1 MFTGIELCLP
11 VMTKLLRTLWKNKI
25 STGINLI
32 GLASAF
38 TISFLI
44 LIYVNHE
51 GNYDASHSKA
61 DKIFR
66 LNTLA
71 SLDGDVLS
79 LGKNSYPVGP
89 MLEEA
94 YPDVKDYLRLINTS
108 ERTVTNEPD
117 VFIEKRICYADAS
130 LLNFFDFPLLAGS
143 DAAMDQPNSM
153 IVNREIAVK
162 YFGSESEAVGKTLK
176 MGQELNLIIGVID
189 ISSQSHVPF
198 DFFISTSTL
207 PDSFT
212 TPRNSDYLWMT
223 GYTYMLLA
231 EGITSQEFEAK
242 LTSFYESV
250 LIPFAADNDLGFL
263 RYALQPVT
271 DIHVNNDLRYD
282 YPGNIDKGQL
292 TIFTYLAFAILL
304 IASIN
309 YMNLFTA
316 QVTKRMIEVGIR
328 KTFGASNRRLVG
340 RFTMETLVIAFS
352 AFVIAMGLM
361 YLLFPSFNSLLE
373 LDLIAADILMASLPW
388 MLLLV
393 LVLGCVSGIY
403 PALFVSGMTPLEMI
417 LKSDA
422 KNGKG
427 LLSKT
432 LLRKGLVT
440 FQLAVSSALMITI
453 FVVSNQLDFLFSK
466 DLGFNKDTVYVVD
479 IPNDP
484 DVAARLE
491 VIKERLKS
499 NINVLAVAGT
509 SAVPGKI
516 EGRLTF
522 DVDQQDV
529 PNIIA
534 FNYVNVDSEF
544 LDVLGIEVEQGR
556 NFMKASKADLDGAF
570 MVNRALTQQ
579 VSWDDPLQKRLVG
592 AGKVGR
598 VAGVISDFNHA
609 SLHNPI
615 EPLVMFFTESTRGY
629 QLIKLNPANLN
640 ETVGYIEESW
650 RTFAAE
656 HPFTGFFLDDS
667 FNAQYNKEARLKSMF
682 MYIGVLAI
690 VITALG
696 LIGMTLF
703 TIERKLK
710 EISIRRVIGASGGN
724 VVRLLT
730 KEYVPV
736 IVIANA
742 IAIPLTIYALDIWL
756 SSFAFQTEVSTLL
769 YAAVFALNGVLVLMV
784 ILPMTLS
791 VLRKNLINALRI
803 E

>member
-1 MFTGIELCLP
+1 MN
-11 VMTKLLRTLWKNKI
+11 KLLRTLWKNKTG
-25 STGINLI
+25 TGINLI

-51 GNYDASHSKA
+51 GNYDAFHGNT
-61 DKIFR
+61 DRIFR

-71 SLDGDVLS
+71 SLNGDALS
-79 LGKNSYPVGP
+79 LGKNSYPAGP

-94 YPDVKDYLRLINTS
+94 YPDVKNYLRLINTS
-108 ERTVTNEPD
+108 ERTVTSEPD

-130 LLNFFDFPLLAGS
+130 LLHFFDFPLLAGS
-143 DAAMDQPNSM
+143 DVAMDQPNSM
-153 IVNREIAVK
+153 IINRDVAIK
-162 YFGSESEAVGKTLK
+162 YFGSPSEAVGKTLK
-176 MGQELNLIIGVID
+176 MGQELNAVVGVID
-189 ISSQSHVPF
+189 IPSQSHVLF

-207 PDSFT
+207 PDTFV

-223 GYTYMLLA
+223 GYTYIML
-231 EGITSQEFEAK
+231 GDGVTSQEFEAR
-242 LTSFYESV
+242 LSSFYESV
-250 LIPFAADNDLGFL
+250 LIPFAEDNDLGFI
-263 RYALQPVT
+263 RYTLQPLV
-271 DIHVNNDLRYD
+271 DIHVNNELRYD

-292 TIFTYLAFAILL
+292 TIFAYLAFAILL

-328 KTFGASNRRLVG
+328 KTFGASNSRLVG
-340 RFTMETLVIAFS
+340 RFTMETLVVAFS
-352 AFVIAMGLM
+352 AFVIALGLM
-361 YLLFPSFNSLLE
+361 YLLFPSFNNLLE
-373 LDLIAADILMASLPW
+373 LDLVAADTLMASLPW

-393 LVLGCVSGIY
+393 LVLGFVSGIY
-403 PALFVSGMTPLEMI
+403 PALFVSGMSPLEMMV
-417 LKSDA
+417 KSDS
-422 KNGKG
+422 KSSRGI
-427 LLSKT
+427 LSKT

-453 FVVSNQLDFLFSK
+453 FVVSSQLDFLFGK
-466 DLGFNKDTVYVVD
+466 DLGFNKDAVYVVD
-479 IPNDP
+479 IPNDR
-484 DVAARLE
+484 DVATRLE
-491 VIKERLKS
+491 LIKERLK
-499 NINVLAVAGT
+499 NNANVLAVAGS

-522 DVDQQDV
+522 DVDQQDA

-544 LDVLGIEVEQGR
+544 LDVLGIELEEGR
-556 NFMKASKADLDGAF
+556 NFMKASKADLEGAY
-570 MVNRALTQQ
+570 MVNRALARH

-592 AGKVGR
+592 ADRVGR

-629 QLIKLNPANLN
+629 QLIKLNGANLN
-640 ETVGYIEESW
+640 ETVAYIEETW
-650 RTFAAE
+650 RTFAPE

-710 EISIRRVIGASGGN
+710 EISIRRVIGATSGN

-736 IVIANA
+736 VVIANA
-742 IAIPLTIYALDIWL
+742 IAIPLTIYGLDIWL
-756 SSFAFQTEVSTLL
+756 SSFAFQAEVSTLL
-769 YAAVFALNGVLVLMV
+769 YAAVFALNGALVLMV